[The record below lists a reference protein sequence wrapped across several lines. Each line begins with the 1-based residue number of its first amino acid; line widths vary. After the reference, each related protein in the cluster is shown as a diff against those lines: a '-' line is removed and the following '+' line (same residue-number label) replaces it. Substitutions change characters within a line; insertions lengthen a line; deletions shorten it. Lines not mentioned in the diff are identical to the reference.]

1 VCVNGCRCHFT
12 YTRIVYRIPRLL
24 SQKCE
29 AQEQQIVWQGQQNV
43 VIRVGQNRAFAPC
56 VTVCT
61 YVCMVIHC
69 VTLCDR
75 AFAPCVTV
83 CDRAFAPCVTL
94 CDRAFAPCVTTCT
107 YVCTVIHCVTLCD
120 RAFAPCV
127 TVCDRAFAP
136 CVTLCDRAFAPRVTV
151 CMYVCMVISPQK
163 LPYLRTYV
171 WF

>member
-1 VCVNGCRCHFT
+1 MEKVLLLTRARVCVNGCRCHFT

-94 CDRAFAPCVTTCT
+94 CDRAFAP
-107 YVCTVIHCVTLCD
+107 
-120 RAFAPCV
+120 
-127 TVCDRAFAP
+127 
-136 CVTLCDRAFAPRVTV
+136 RVTV